1 MKSLS
6 RHLASTTA
14 LAMVL
19 SLGLPPEL
27 RADAT
32 ASGGTVSL
40 LHDEPGH
47 GGGRITGGLVTIDTS
62 TGGAIAGG
70 LAEAA
75 AEEIGDKGGY
85 TGQLYDV
92 RDFAISA
99 PSSTTLTEGDAAI
112 LAANRFLDD
121 GTKIVSSTPD
131 GVAWRVVSGP
141 VTLRAGGI
149 AVAGP
154 VSGNETALISARFAE
169 WESQL
174 RLNIVDSPYEA
185 NPLSWEPEDIEKG
198 PYRFWLG
205 VQPTALSLVATG
217 TIPHFNPGQLEMGR
231 TYFYQVFDSLNNDV
245 TPGGPGIKTFR
256 TALYRPDISIG
267 NKRKV
272 STHLGNNVF
281 NPSGTNQTLKITLN
295 GKKKMTVFFSVG
307 NDGDSV
313 DHHSVR
319 ASMARRK
326 LKPVR
331 FFRLTMGRMNVTA
344 EVFKLGFT
352 QPRVNPGSVFL
363 YQIQAKSRG
372 SRAVRQTIN
381 LVARSVS
388 DARALDVGRAR
399 FTATVKKAP

>member
-6 RHLASTTA
+6 RHFASTAA
-14 LAMVL
+14 LAVVL

-32 ASGGTVSL
+32 ASGGPVSL

-47 GGGRITGGLVTIDTS
+47 GGGRVTGGLVTIDTS

-92 RDFAISA
+92 RDFALSA
-99 PSSTTLTEGDAAI
+99 SSGTTLIEGNAVM
-112 LAANRFLDD
+112 LTANKFLDD
-121 GTKIVSSTPD
+121 GTKIESSTPR

-149 AVAGP
+149 AVAGS

-169 WESQL
+169 WESHL
-174 RLNIVDSPYEA
+174 GLNIVDAPYEA

-205 VQPTALSLVATG
+205 VQPTTLSLVATE
-217 TIPHFNPGQLEMGR
+217 TIPHHNPGQLEMGR

-267 NKRKV
+267 NRRNV
-272 STHLGNNVF
+272 PTHRGNNVY
-281 NPSGTNQTLKITLN
+281 NSTGINQTLKITLN
-295 GKKKMTVFFSVG
+295 GRKNTKVFFSVG

-313 DHHSVR
+313 DHHTVR
-319 ASMARRK
+319 ASRARRI

-331 FFRLTMGRMNVTA
+331 YFRLTMGRMNVTA
-344 EVFKLGFT
+344 EVFQLGFT

-363 YQIQAKSRG
+363 YQIQAKSRS
-372 SRAVRQTIN
+372 SRAVRQAIN

-399 FTATVKKAP
+399 FTATVKEAL